1 MAAAAPARRPLP
13 LLPPPP
19 RPGNRRRFSR
29 CLPGPTAAVPARPSS
44 TPLGGPEEASRSSA
58 QPKRHRSSA
67 WRDLGGA
74 RAGDGTRELS
84 GFAKGA
90 APRPSPLPLRRSPHH
105 HTAAS
110 FSATAPGR
118 RGGRSG
124 EAALPPSS
132 PSRFL
137 RGADEQGTS
146 GVVGGGWRRTTPE
159 AGTAAEDPEAGGDDP
174 EVGAAADAPKDPATS
189 SSPSNAAASSWW
201 WPRRWPELSLS
212 PPTPV
217 AASPLSPST
226 PASASPLSHPAPAQI
241 GETGHEARGHSRT
254 AMPFSPVHLLTKNA

>member
-1 MAAAAPARRPLP
+1 MQVALSRVHVNKETLFLNGRAFSPLSLLPSFCLSPAEERRKRRGARRSPSVTGAQRGGISVAHERETARGSSVDLRRGRRRV
-13 LLPPPP
+13 LPPSPSVALPTTTPP
-19 RPGNRRRFSR
+19 RPSR
-29 CLPGPTAAVPARPSS
+29 QR
-44 TPLGGPEEASRSSA
+44 
-58 QPKRHRSSA
+58 
-67 WRDLGGA
+67 
-74 RAGDGTRELS
+74 
-84 GFAKGA
+84 
-90 APRPSPLPLRRSPHH
+90 
-105 HTAAS
+105 
-110 FSATAPGR
+110 R
-118 RGGRSG
+118 RGGEVA
-124 EAALPPSS
+124 EAGRRLSLPPRRRASS
-132 PSRFL
+132 VALMSRGP
-137 RGADEQGTS
+137 RGLW
-146 GVVGGGWRRTTPE
+146 GGWRRTTPE

>member
-1 MAAAAPARRPLP
+1 MQVALSRVHVNKETLFLNGRAFSPLSLLPSSCLSPAEERRKRRGARRSPSVTGAQRGGISVVHERETARGSSVDLRRGRRRV
-13 LLPPPP
+13 LPPSPSVALPTTTPP
-19 RPGNRRRFSR
+19 RPSR
-29 CLPGPTAAVPARPSS
+29 QRPR
-44 TPLGGPEEASRSSA
+44 GGEVAEA
-58 QPKRHRSSA
+58 
-67 WRDLGGA
+67 
-74 RAGDGTRELS
+74 
-84 GFAKGA
+84 
-90 APRPSPLPLRRSPHH
+90 
-105 HTAAS
+105 
-110 FSATAPGR
+110 GR
-118 RGGRSG
+118 RLS
-124 EAALPPSS
+124 LPPSS

-137 RGADEQGTS
+137 RGADEQGIS

-159 AGTAAEDPEAGGDDP
+159 AGTAAEDPEAGGDDL